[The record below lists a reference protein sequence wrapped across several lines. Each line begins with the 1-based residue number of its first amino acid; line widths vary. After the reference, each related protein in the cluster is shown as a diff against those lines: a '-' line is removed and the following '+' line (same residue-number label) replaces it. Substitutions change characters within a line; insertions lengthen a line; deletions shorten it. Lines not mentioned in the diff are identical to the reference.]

1 MRRSSLGGAA
11 RWSVDREASAPPARL
26 DGGSPAAPAFQR
38 WSSLGGGAQPAPTAP
53 PPRASAA
60 GAVPGD
66 FGRGGARGDAG
77 FERRSVLGAGPS
89 RGRGGYAAAEPPAP
103 PSGESPAR
111 LAFLAPSYA
120 GFERRSALGA
130 GPSQD
135 ASLPRGGGAVGD
147 VRHRAGGAR
156 EAAPL
161 EAGRGGRPRV
171 FQPEAR
177 GLAAEAAAIIQA
189 QASQRSRSAYQQ
201 LYDDARRATRLCTLE
216 QLARDDTPLALRP
229 GNPALLGS
237 LLETMQ
243 RALERRQPNT
253 TRGQD
258 RSGWKF
264 WCQWCELMGTEPI
277 RRDAQAN
284 LGVGEHAAREIILP
298 AAAFLY
304 WCMSTPYKPASMMAR
319 LRCVVRLHKQ
329 MVPPLPFVSLQ
340 LVAEVCKGVVQDY
353 LDEHG
358 ADWIAQKRKEPV
370 TNEMLRAWLTL
381 PEGTRVGGVV
391 VGETTAWQAVR
402 VFITLMAASGFRC
415 SDVALEPG
423 ARFNGNRHL
432 SMHHV
437 KWQVDGVRLVQPSP
451 ALLAAMAARQVITA
465 VVFLFVTAPPS
476 KADQDGTRWRAS
488 PITVRYDHTAP
499 INLACEMARY
509 ELLRGLAP
517 GARCDAPVLVDRDG
531 RPWRRAGLNAF
542 FKLLLLAIPVL
553 VPAAEVVHYS
563 VHSFRI
569 YLACAL
575 LAVGASHE
583 TIKLMVR
590 WASDEALQIYARLS
604 VHADAGLRD
613 AASRA
618 VVHSVRSSTLEAVSV
633 MPTDV
638 AMHASA
644 TRPADVGMRENAN
657 ISWGRV
663 AVLTGPSAAG
673 SSAAHAACGGSD
685 EGAATAAAM
694 RELPEW
700 REAPD
705 DAELARRAGLRSAA
719 TAVPDIASRE
729 RSDLPAIDLHDQ
741 VGALAAA
748 EQQVLQ
754 AARLAD
760 RGAGGD
766 SDSEGDE

>member
-1 MRRSSLGGAA
+1 M
-11 RWSVDREASAPPARL
+11 
-26 DGGSPAAPAFQR
+26 
-38 WSSLGGGAQPAPTAP
+38 
-53 PPRASAA
+53 
-60 GAVPGD
+60 
-66 FGRGGARGDAG
+66 
-77 FERRSVLGAGPS
+77 
-89 RGRGGYAAAEPPAP
+89 
-103 PSGESPAR
+103 
-111 LAFLAPSYA
+111 
-120 GFERRSALGA
+120 
-130 GPSQD
+130 
-135 ASLPRGGGAVGD
+135 
-147 VRHRAGGAR
+147 
-156 EAAPL
+156 
-161 EAGRGGRPRV
+161 
-171 FQPEAR
+171 
-177 GLAAEAAAIIQA
+177 
-189 QASQRSRSAYQQ
+189 
-201 LYDDARRATRLCTLE
+201 YDDARRSARLCTLE
-216 QLARDDTPLALRP
+216 QLAQDDTPLALRP

-264 WCQWCELMGTEPI
+264 WCIWCELMGTAPI

-284 LGVGEHAAREIILP
+284 LGVGAHAARELILP

-304 WCMSTPYKPASMMAR
+304 WCMTTPYKPASMMAR
-319 LRCVVRLHKQ
+319 LRSVVRLHKQ

-370 TNEMLRAWLTL
+370 TNEMLRAWLDL
-381 PEGTRVGGVV
+381 PEGTRVGNTV
-391 VGETTAWQAVR
+391 VGGTTAWQAVR

-423 ARFNGNRHL
+423 TRFNGNRHL
-432 SMHHV
+432 SMQHV
-437 KWQVDGVRLVQPSP
+437 KWQVDGVRLVQPS
-451 ALLAAMAARQVITA
+451 ASLLAAMAARQAITA

-509 ELLRGLAP
+509 EQLRGLAAD
-517 GARCDAPVLVDRDG
+517 ARGGAPVLVDHEG

-613 AASRA
+613 AATHA

-633 MPTDV
+633 MPADV
-638 AMHASA
+638 AMPESSA
-644 TRPADVGMRENAN
+644 EPADDGVREDAN
-657 ISWGRV
+657 KPWGRV
-663 AVLTGPSAAG
+663 AVLTGPAAAG
-673 SSAAHAACGGSD
+673 SSAAHASGGGRGGGS
-685 EGAATAAAM
+685 ATAAAM
-694 RELPEW
+694 RDVPEW

-705 DAELARRAGLRSAA
+705 DAELARRAGLRAAA
-719 TAVPDIASRE
+719 TAVPDVASMDR
-729 RSDLPAIDLHDQ
+729 RDLPAIDLHDQ

-748 EQQVLQ
+748 ERLVQQ

-760 RGAGGD
+760 QGAGGD
-766 SDSEGDE
+766 SDSEEDE